1 MAELADVTQALLGLR
16 EENDENTAETKQM
29 RKEIF
34 SLNKNIS
41 AFFLD
46 QKRRMEGDGLEEDRE
61 KSDAKAGG
69 GVDINKL
76 LGGSGFR
83 AAQIGLGGISAI
95 VGIISG
101 LVTEFLIRLSEA
113 FEILKGTKIA
123 RGISLV
129 VRYVTTQ
136 LSLKGGIVG
145 KLFNFIRGIFEGIGR
160 VFSNIKIGVT
170 NIGKAIR
177 FGFLN
182 KGMVDLSSR
191 LSKVFGAKSLSA
203 SFFQRFGAFL
213 RSITT
218 PFENALKLLQ
228 ASGIKTAGGTI
239 ARIGQFFPTLGNII
253 KFFGTFFFTLGR
265 TIFIPLN
272 IIIGVF
278 QGLTGLVSGFTK
290 RMEEGGG
297 FFSSLYA
304 GAVEG
309 FRRVV
314 RTLLVAPLDLLLKVG
329 AFILDKVLSI
339 FGIGDGSAVGNFLKK
354 FNLTKL
360 FDMIMDLF
368 AGVLD
373 FDFTAPFFK
382 IADAI
387 GGVLA
392 GISSG
397 IMAGFGALIQ
407 FKNPFTAFKK
417 AFTAGFENV
426 GGTDIA
432 GSLGQNAN
440 VSGGRNARNNRQAL
454 NENMEQQNLP
464 NEQGGGVTLN
474 DGSTVVNNQSD
485 NSQAVSMSAEE
496 PFDNQDQMEKY
507 ASGGRNRRRG

>member
-1 MAELADVTQALLGLR
+1 MAELTDVTQALLGLR
-16 EENDENTAETKQM
+16 EENDENTAETKEM

-69 GVDINKL
+69 GLNLDKL

-83 AAQIGLGGISAI
+83 AARIGIGGISAI

-101 LVTEFLIRLSEA
+101 LVAEFIIRLGEA
-113 FEILKGTKIA
+113 FQFLRGTRIAKGIA
-123 RGISLV
+123 GIV
-129 VRYVTTQ
+129 NYVSKQ
-136 LSLKGGIVG
+136 LALRGGIVG
-145 KLFNFIRGIFEGIGR
+145 RIFGLIVRIFEGIARGFQSLGKTLTAINKSFIDGFKNLPKGATVIRDSLGR
-160 VFSNIKIGVT
+160 FQKIDFFNRVG
-170 NIGKAIR
+170 
-177 FGFLN
+177 
-182 KGMVDLSSR
+182 
-191 LSKVFGAKSLSA
+191 
-203 SFFQRFGAFL
+203 SFVRG
-213 RSITT
+213 IVK

-228 ASGIKTAGGTI
+228 GSGLKNTANAATKI
-239 ARIGQFFPTLGNII
+239 SKFFPTLGNIL
-253 KFFGTFFFTLGR
+253 KFFTTFFFTLGR

-278 QGLTGLVSGFTK
+278 QGITGLVSGFTK

-339 FGIGDGSAVGNFLKK
+339 FGIGDGSAIQNFLKK

-368 AGVLD
+368 AGLLD
-373 FDFTAPFFK
+373 FDFTRPFFM
-382 IADAI
+382 IADAV
-387 GGVLA
+387 GGVLS
-392 GISSG
+392 GIASG
-397 IMAGFGALIQ
+397 IMAGFGALIT

-417 AFTAGFENV
+417 AFTAGFENMA
-426 GGTDIA
+426 GTD
-432 GSLGQNAN
+432 LTELQNTK
-440 VSGGRNARNNRQAL
+440 VSGGRNTRNNRQSL

-485 NSQAVSMSAEE
+485 NSTALSMSAEE